1 MLMIPESCVFDQGT
15 MTLMVE
21 HDPLVQHYR
30 TFFEQLDWSVV
41 PEPPVDPSRPGRR
54 PHPKRA
60 YIKALL
66 IKICEGFEHISQL
79 RRFLLRHPLLVLEI
93 GFRPDLN
100 WQQPYGFQIE
110 RTVPTD
116 HRLGDYQRDLDHGI
130 LQDLLGATVRE
141 LQKELP
147 GLGET
152 VAFDVK
158 HIYAWVRENNPR
170 ESIKDRFSKE
180 NQPKGDPDC
189 RVGVKRSTNQKQAD
203 GKDIKKKEYLWG
215 YGSGVAAA
223 TIAGYGDVVLGEHTL
238 PFNEGDVTYFL
249 PLFIQNV
256 ALLGLFP
263 TNITADA
270 AFDAWYVYQTVV
282 HHGGIAAIPI
292 NQHGHPTYTR
302 DTDGVPFCPKKLP
315 MVPTKQ
321 FYHTNGYRAQ
331 RYQCPLL
338 FPNKTGQK
346 CDHEQFAKGKGC
358 VKDINIEKGGLMRV
372 TTDRDHPIYKGIY
385 CQRTSA
391 ERINSQAKALDI
403 ERPKVRNGRS
413 VRNLNTLIYT
423 VINTKALMRI
433 RSINCS
439 LIANIVRGASLVA

>member
-1 MLMIPESCVFDQGT
+1 
-15 MTLMVE
+15 
-21 HDPLVQHYR
+21 
-30 TFFEQLDWSVV
+30 
-41 PEPPVDPSRPGRR
+41 
-54 PHPKRA
+54 
-60 YIKALL
+60 
-66 IKICEGFEHISQL
+66 
-79 RRFLLRHPLLVLEI
+79 VLEI
-93 GFRPDLN
+93 GFRPIFN

-110 RTVPTD
+110 RTVPTA
-116 HRLGDYQRDLDHGI
+116 HRLSDYQRDLDHWI
-130 LQDLLGATVRE
+130 LQDLFAATVWE

-170 ESIKDRFSKE
+170 ESIKDRFCKE

-189 RVGVKRSTNQKQAD
+189 KVGVKRSTNQKQAD
-203 GKDIKKKEYLWG
+203 GKDMKKKEYLWG

-223 TIAGYGDVVLGEHTL
+223 TTAGYGDVVLGEHTL
-238 PFNEGDVTYFL
+238 AFKEADVTYFP
-249 PLFIQNV
+249 PLFIQTV
-256 ALLGLFP
+256 ALLGFFP

-270 AFDAWYVYQTVV
+270 AFDAWYVYETCA
-282 HHGGIAAIPI
+282 HHGGIAAIPL
-292 NQHGHPTYTR
+292 NQHAHPTYTR
-302 DTDGVPFCPKKLP
+302 DADGVPRCPVGLR
-315 MVPTKQ
+315 MEPTKK
-321 FYHTNGYRAQ
+321 FRHTNGYRAQ

-338 FPNKTGQK
+338 FPQKTGQS

-358 VKDINIEKGGLMRV
+358 VKDINIEKGGLLRV

-385 CQRTSA
+385 NQRTSA

-403 ERPKVRNGRS
+403 ERPKVRNGLS

-439 LIANIVRGASLVA
+439 LIANIVRGAFLVS

>member
-1 MLMIPESCVFDQGT
+1 MIIIPESCVFDQRT
-15 MTLMVE
+15 MTLMLK

-41 PEPPVDPSRPGRR
+41 PDQAPDPSRPGRR
-54 PHPKRA
+54 PQPKRA

-66 IKICEGFEHISQL
+66 IKICEGFEHITQL
-79 RRFLLRHPLLVLEI
+79 RRFLLQHPLLVLEI
-93 GFRPDLN
+93 GLRPVLN
-100 WQQPYGFQIE
+100 WQLPYGFDVE
-110 RTVPTD
+110 ETVPTD
-116 HRLGDYQRDLDHGI
+116 RRLRDYQRDLDHRI
-130 LQDLLGATVRE
+130 LQNLFAGTVIQ

-147 GLGET
+147 SLGET
-152 VAFDVK
+152 IAFDVK

-170 ESIKDRFSKE
+170 ESIKDRFCKE

-189 RVGVKRSTNQKQAD
+189 QVGVKRSFNQKKAD
-203 GKDIKKKEYLWG
+203 GEAEKKKEYLWG

-223 TIAGYGDVVLGEHTL
+223 TIAGYGDVVLAEHTQ
-238 PFNEGDVTYFL
+238 PFNEADVSYYL
-249 PLFIQNV
+249 PLYIQTV
-256 ALLGLFP
+256 SMLGSFP

-270 AFDAWYVYQTVV
+270 AFDAWYVYQTVA
-282 HHGGIAAIPI
+282 HRGGLAAIPL

-302 DTDGVPFCPKKLP
+302 DANGVPFCQKNLP

-321 FYHTNGYRAQ
+321 FNHTNGYRAQ

-338 FPNKTGQK
+338 FPEKTGQS

-358 VKDINIEKGGLMRV
+358 VKDSNIEKGGLLRI
-372 TTDRDHPIYKGIY
+372 TIDRDNPIYKGIY
-385 CQRTSA
+385 SQRTAA
-391 ERINSQAKALDI
+391 ERINSRAKALDI
-403 ERPKVRNGRS
+403 ERPKVRNGLS
-413 VRNLNTLIYT
+413 VRNLNTLIYI

-433 RSINCS
+433 RSLNCS

>member
-1 MLMIPESCVFDQGT
+1 MLMIPESCIFDQRT

-30 TFFEQLDWSVV
+30 TFFKQLDWSVV
-41 PEPPVDPSRPGRR
+41 PDPPVDPSRPGRR
-54 PHPKRA
+54 PHPKSA

-66 IKICEGFEHISQL
+66 IKICEGFEYISQL

-93 GFRPDLN
+93 GFRPIFN
-100 WQQPYGFQIE
+100 WQLPYGFCVE
-110 RTVPTD
+110 KTVPTD
-116 HRLGDYQRDLDHGI
+116 HRLGDYQRELDHRI
-130 LQDLLGATVRE
+130 LQDLFGATVRE
-141 LQKELP
+141 LKKELP

-203 GKDIKKKEYLWG
+203 GSEKKKKEYLWG

-223 TIAGYGDVVLGEHTL
+223 TTAGYGDVVLGEQTL
-238 PFNEGDVTYFL
+238 TFKEADVTYFP
-249 PLFIQNV
+249 PLFIQTV
-256 ALLGLFP
+256 ALLGFFP

-282 HHGGIAAIPI
+282 HHGGIAAIPL
-292 NQHGHPTYTR
+292 NQHGHPIYTR
-302 DTDGVPFCPKKLP
+302 DADGAPLCPKKLP
-315 MVPTKQ
+315 MYPTKQ
-321 FYHTNGYRAQ
+321 FNHTNGYRAQ

-338 FPNKTGQK
+338 FPEKTGQS
-346 CDHEQFAKGKGC
+346 CDHEQFAKKKGC

-439 LIANIVRGASLVA
+439 LIANIVRGSSLVA

>member
-1 MLMIPESCVFDQGT
+1 
-15 MTLMVE
+15 MVE

-41 PEPPVDPSRPGRR
+41 PDPPVNPSCPGRR

-66 IKICEGFEHISQL
+66 IKICEGFEYISQL

-93 GFRPDLN
+93 GFRPIFN
-100 WQQPYGFQIE
+100 WQQSYGFDIE
-110 RTVPTD
+110 KTVPTA
-116 HRLGDYQRDLDHGI
+116 HRLSDYQRDLDHWI
-130 LQDLLGATVRE
+130 LQDLFAATVWE

-170 ESIKDRFSKE
+170 ESIKDRFCKE
-180 NQPKGDPDC
+180 NQPKGDPNC
-189 RVGVKRSTNQKQAD
+189 KVGVKRSTNQKQAD

-223 TIAGYGDVVLGEHTL
+223 TTAGYGDVVLGEHTL
-238 PFNEGDVTYFL
+238 TFREADVTYFP
-249 PLFIQNV
+249 PLFIQTV
-256 ALLGLFP
+256 ALLGFFP

-270 AFDAWYVYQTVV
+270 AFDAWYVYEICA
-282 HHGGIAAIPI
+282 HHGGIAAIPL
-292 NQHGHPTYTR
+292 NQHAHPTYTR
-302 DTDGVPFCPKKLP
+302 DADGVPRCPVGLR
-315 MVPTKQ
+315 MEPTKK
-321 FYHTNGYRAQ
+321 FRHTNGYRAQ

-338 FPNKTGQK
+338 FPQKTGQS

-358 VKDINIEKGGLMRV
+358 VKDINIEKGGLLRV
-372 TTDRDHPIYKGIY
+372 TIDRGHPIYIGIY
-385 CQRTSA
+385 CKRTAA
-391 ERINSQAKALDI
+391 ERI
-403 ERPKVRNGRS
+403 
-413 VRNLNTLIYT
+413 
-423 VINTKALMRI
+423 
-433 RSINCS
+433 
-439 LIANIVRGASLVA
+439 